1 MNGLEVMW
9 NDKPF
14 AAAVDGGCLSVVL
27 TNKDGKMSLSVGG
40 IEADAGIL

>member
-27 TNKDGKMSLSVGG
+27 TNNGEMSLSVGG